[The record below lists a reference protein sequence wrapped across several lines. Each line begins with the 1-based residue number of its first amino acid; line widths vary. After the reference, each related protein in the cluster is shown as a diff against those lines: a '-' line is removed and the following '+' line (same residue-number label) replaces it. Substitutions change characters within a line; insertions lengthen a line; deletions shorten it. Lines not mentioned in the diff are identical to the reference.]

1 MSLMKVRLLALAS
14 VVLCLLV
21 VTACRR
27 NGDSPA
33 ARAPAGQSTW
43 SLDVGGRPRTYRLFV
58 PPDLPTGPVPL
69 VLMLHGGFGDGAQ
82 AERAYGWDDVAR
94 ADGLVVAYPDGLD
107 RAWNAGG
114 GCCGEPAREGVDDV
128 AFLSAAVGDIERRAT
143 IDPARVFATGMSNG
157 AIMSYRL
164 ACSTTLFAA
173 IAPVAGTLL
182 GDCPSPAPTS
192 VLHIHGL
199 ADRNVR
205 YDGSPGAG
213 IASIDGPPVPDVV
226 GMWRTVDGCPPPPA
240 GTVNGDVTV
249 STVDCPG
256 GRAVELITIGGAGHQ
271 WPGSDASIFQGV
283 LGLDPP
289 STAIDATQTIAAFFT
304 AHPRP

>member
-1 MSLMKVRLLALAS
+1 MNLMNVRLLALAS
-14 VVLCLLV
+14 VVLCLLAL
-21 VTACRR
+21 TACRR
-27 NGDSPA
+27 NEQSPA

-43 SLDVGGRPRTYRLFV
+43 TLDIGGRSRTYRLFV
-58 PPDLPTGPVPL
+58 PPDLPTGAAPL

-114 GCCGEPAREGVDDV
+114 GCCGEPARDGVDDV
-128 AFLSAAVGDIERRAT
+128 AFLSAVVGDIEQRAT

-164 ACSTTLFAA
+164 ACATTLFAA

-182 GDCPSPAPTS
+182 GDCPAPAPIS

-199 ADRNVR
+199 ADRNVP
-205 YDGSPGAG
+205 YDGSPGTG
-213 IASIDGPPVPDVV
+213 IASIHGPPVPEVIT
-226 GMWRTVDGCPPPPA
+226 MWRTVDGCPPPA
-240 GTVNGDVTV
+240 STVNGAVTV
-249 STVDCPG
+249 STADCPG
-256 GRAVELITIGGAGHQ
+256 GRAVELITISDAGHQ
-271 WPGSDASIFQGV
+271 WPGSDASPIQGV

-289 STAIDATQTIAAFFT
+289 STDIDATQIIAALFT
-304 AHPRP
+304 AHPRH